1 MKFITA
7 DLRLGPVLA
16 PERRCKE
23 ISIVP
28 LPVLKAL
35 CGIFVDCWPEEHFLP
50 EDHGI

>member
-28 LPVLKAL
+28 LPVLKIPR
-35 CGIFVDCWPEEHFLP
+35 GIF
-50 EDHGI
+50 IQ